1 MSIKIIECPRDA
13 MQGLHEFIPT
23 EKKISYINSLLK
35 VGFDTI
41 DFGSFVSPKAIP
53 QLRDTTEVLS
63 KLDLSTTKSKLL
75 AIIANKR
82 GAQDASMFDEIT
94 YLGFPYSVS
103 PTFLKLNIS
112 STREEAYKT
121 IEYLNNLCASKNKQ
135 LVVYLSMAFGNPYG
149 DESSLE
155 AIDEAVEE
163 LNQLGIKIISMA
175 DTVGIGDVATIGNI
189 FANVVSTFKEI
200 EFGLHLHTTESTYY
214 EKVDAAYKNGCTR
227 FDSVML
233 GLGGC
238 PMSGKELVG
247 NLSTEHLL
255 NYFHT
260 NNIEVNLNEDE
271 YFKSL
276 LKAQETFSFIHPIS

>member
-1 MSIKIIECPRDA
+1 MEVKIIECPRDA

-23 EKKISYINSLLK
+23 HKKISYINSLLK

-53 QLRDTTEVLS
+53 QLKDTAEVLS
-63 KLDLSTTKSKLL
+63 KLELSDTNSKLL
-75 AIIANKR
+75 AIVGNKR
-82 GAQDASMFDEIT
+82 GAETACNFEEIN

-112 STREEAYKT
+112 STRQEAFST
-121 IEYLNNLCASKNKQ
+121 IEYLNNLCVKQNKQ

-155 AIDEAVEE
+155 AINEAVKE
-163 LNQLGIKIISMA
+163 LQAIGIKIISMA
-175 DTVGIGDVATIGNI
+175 DTVGVGEVETIGNV
-189 FANVVSTFKEI
+189 FASVVNTFNDV
-200 EFGLHLHTTESTYY
+200 EFGLHLHTTESTYF
-214 EKVDAAYKNGCTR
+214 EKVDAAYKNGCRR

-247 NLSTEHLL
+247 NLSTENLL
-255 NYFHT
+255 NYFKT
-260 NNIEVNLNEDE
+260 NQIDVKLNEAA
-271 YFKSL
+271 YFDSL
-276 LKAQETFSFIHPIS
+276 LKAQQTFTFN

>member
-1 MSIKIIECPRDA
+1 MEVKIIECPRDA

-23 EKKISYINSLLK
+23 HKKISYINSLLK

-53 QLRDTTEVLS
+53 QLKDTAEVLS
-63 KLDLSTTKSKLL
+63 KLELSDTNSKLL
-75 AIIANKR
+75 AIVGNKR
-82 GAQDASMFDEIT
+82 GAEAACNFEEIN

-112 STREEAYKT
+112 STRQEAFST
-121 IEYLNNLCASKNKQ
+121 IEYLNNLCAKQKKQ
-135 LVVYLSMAFGNPYG
+135 LVVYLSMTFGNPYG

-155 AIDEAVEE
+155 AINEAVKE
-163 LNQLGIKIISMA
+163 LQAIGIKIISMA
-175 DTVGIGDVATIGNI
+175 DTVGVGEVETIGNV
-189 FANVVSTFKEI
+189 FASVVNTFNDV
-200 EFGLHLHTTESTYY
+200 EFGLHLHTTEATYF
-214 EKVDAAYKNGCTR
+214 EKVDAAYKNGCRR

-255 NYFHT
+255 NYFKT
-260 NNIEVNLNEDE
+260 NQIEVNLNEDE

-276 LKAQETFSFIHPIS
+276 LEAQKTFSFTH